1 MPHYFPV
8 SQVMIV
14 LKWIFDRLRGHTYP
28 KNKVAT
34 LGPRINL
41 YSMLLVLLDKGTVA
55 AFKFVSRI
63 KAI

>member
-1 MPHYFPV
+1 MRVF
-8 SQVMIV
+8 QC
-14 LKWIFDRLRGHTYP
+14 IFDKTPTYP